1 MDQAAQ
7 DVTWQTLSKVSNDQ
21 SGKKKRKIPPE
32 IASLVGNKIKMKG
45 FIMPLDFESNSVSEF
60 ILMPFVPSCS
70 HVPPPPPNQMAHVK
84 MLEAKKV
91 EASYYPVE
99 VEGFLEMN
107 PEKSDIDTIY
117 LIQGVSVTE
126 IKSSTTDLFTP
137 PNPHGGP

>member
-1 MDQAAQ
+1 
-7 DVTWQTLSKVSNDQ
+7 
-21 SGKKKRKIPPE
+21 
-32 IASLVGNKIKMKG
+32 
-45 FIMPLDFESNSVSEF
+45 
-60 ILMPFVPSCS
+60 
-70 HVPPPPPNQMAHVK
+70 
-84 MLEAKKV
+84 
-91 EASYYPVE
+91 VE